1 MGSNYLYIV
10 LTTCGGWSSEPQAW
24 GWLAWGAG
32 GMPAGEAQ
40 LNIPMKKKTIKVNEI
55 SLIFKSCFYKWFGNF
70 RIKVLSQ
77 LFVTFRLINK
87 SSK

>member
-1 MGSNYLYIV
+1 MGSNNLYIV

-40 LNIPMKKKTIKVNEI
+40 LNIPMKKKTIKINEI
-55 SLIFKSCFYKWFGNF
+55 SLILKSCFLQMVRQFSYK
-70 RIKVLSQ
+70 SA
-77 LFVTFRLINK
+77 
-87 SSK
+87 